1 MAENIVEISG
11 DAAVDAEGALWI
23 DGRWVDTVDN
33 VTGLTENAE
42 RILKADGTVWENVEG
57 CYEQIDQNVK
67 AFINAWTYVKN
78 DNTTWVNDWAGKKQI
93 ADFGATDVTEATALD
108 YIDQD
113 GQEHYDRFYFAV
125 DEAGAVWKIRVEN
138 PSDCV
143 KIEKEEENPPLR
155 ADKSLWFMFHSED
168 YLSLI
173 HI

>member
-1 MAENIVEISG
+1 M
-11 DAAVDAEGALWI
+11 DAEGALWI

-93 ADFGATDVTEATALD
+93 ADFGA
-108 YIDQD
+108 I
-113 GQEHYDRFYFAV
+113 
-125 DEAGAVWKIRVEN
+125 
-138 PSDCV
+138 
-143 KIEKEEENPPLR
+143 
-155 ADKSLWFMFHSED
+155 
-168 YLSLI
+168 
-173 HI
+173 